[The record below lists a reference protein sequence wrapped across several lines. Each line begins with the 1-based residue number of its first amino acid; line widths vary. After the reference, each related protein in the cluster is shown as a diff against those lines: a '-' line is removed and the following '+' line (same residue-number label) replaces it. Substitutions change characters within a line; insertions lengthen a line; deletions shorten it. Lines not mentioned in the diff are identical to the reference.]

1 MHNIQLLC
9 QQKKQKELL
18 KVDNIAL
25 FKSQHV
31 TFLSDG
37 TPFEYIS
44 TYYRGD
50 QYTYSLK
57 TIFKD
62 N

>member
-1 MHNIQLLC
+1 MPT
-9 QQKKQKELL
+9 KKQKELL

-37 TPFEYIS
+37 VNDKVFC
-44 TYYRGD
+44 
-50 QYTYSLK
+50 LK
-57 TIFKD
+57 NGPEIRTNSGTLIGEIFIK
-62 N
+62 NNL

>member
-9 QQKKQKELL
+9 QQKQKELL

-37 TPFEYIS
+37 TLSNIFLPINEEINTYIH
-44 TYYRGD
+44 
-50 QYTYSLK
+50 
-57 TIFKD
+57 
-62 N
+62 